1 MAGFQT
7 HITVSTAAGVAY
19 GWWGA
24 SQLGLPMPTAA
35 LAGGLCAISGM
46 LPDLDSDSG
55 IPARETI
62 SFAAAV
68 IPMVAFHR
76 LQRFGLSVEQMVMA
90 GAPIYLF
97 IRFGLGA
104 MLKSVTV
111 HRGMFHSIPA
121 LLIAGMIGF
130 LICDTGLTT
139 VRFYKAGAVMLGFLS
154 HLILDEIWSVNLS
167 TRGPLIKKSFGS
179 ALKFFG
185 PTAGGN
191 SAAYGIL
198 ILLAMVVF
206 QDAKPA
212 AGTMPV
218 LAPSRIVTPAPTPAP
233 DFEPLPDGDEFV
245 PPVRHAT
252 RPARRVI
259 YD

>member
-7 HITVSTAAGVAY
+7 HITVSTAAGAAY

-24 SQLGLPMPTAA
+24 TQLGLPMPVA
-35 LAGGLCAISGM
+35 LLGGGLCAISGM

-55 IPARETI
+55 VPARETI

-68 IPMVAFHR
+68 VPMVAFHR
-76 LQRFGLSVEQMVMA
+76 LQLYGLPVEDMVIA

-97 IRFGLGA
+97 IRFGLGTL
-104 MLKSVTV
+104 LKRVTV

-121 LLIAGMIGF
+121 LLIAAMIAF

-139 VRFYKAGAVMLGFLS
+139 VRFFKSGAVALGFLS
-154 HLILDEIWSVNLS
+154 HLVLDEIWSVNLS
-167 TRGPLIKKSFGS
+167 SRGPLVKKSFGS

-185 PTAGGN
+185 PSAGGN

-198 ILLAMVVF
+198 IMMALLVV
-206 QDAKPA
+206 QDTQSQPPA
-212 AGTMPV
+212 
-218 LAPSRIVTPAPTPAP
+218 RIVVPEPTIEE
-233 DFEPLPDGDEFV
+233 FE

-259 YD
+259 YE